1 MDEPG
6 RDAEQ
11 QDASKTGNED
21 GQADAPATGHVYRRA
36 DVHGTAVRESG
47 EADVPGAAVRESGE
61 PDVPIATK
69 ESSQP
74 DSPVE
79 MNESGHSDATGA
91 AVMEFVHPDAPGAAL
106 KEGAQNSARVVVR
119 EVSANDEC
127 LSMLIAQLDDYLA
140 GLYPPGEIFGV
151 DFSDPSTSSM
161 VFAVAYLEGRPVGCG
176 GIRSLDGDTAELK
189 RFYVVPDVRRA
200 GKVYRFLEKRAAE
213 RGHSRL
219 RLETG
224 EPQFES
230 IGFYRKQGFYEIDRF
245 GEYAECE
252 SSYCMEKIISL

>member
-11 QDASKTGNED
+11 QDASTTGNED
-21 GQADAPATGHVYRRA
+21 GQAGAPATGHVYRRA
-36 DVHGTAVRESG
+36 DAHGTAVRESG
-47 EADVPGAAVRESGE
+47 EADVS
-61 PDVPIATK
+61 ITSK

-74 DSPVE
+74 DAPVE
-79 MNESGHSDATGA
+79 MNESGHS
-91 AVMEFVHPDAPGAAL
+91 DAPGAAL

-200 GKVYRFLEKRAAE
+200 GIAGKVYRFLEKRAAE